1 MFAQIIK
8 DAVMITSFVMV
19 MMLIIEY
26 INVQSKGNWSKPLQK
41 SSLLQLFIAAILG
54 IIPGCLGT
62 YAIVSLYT
70 HNIVNFGAIVTVMIA
85 TSGDEAFVMFSMI
98 PETSV
103 KLTAIIFGIAIL
115 TGFIVNL
122 LTRKKKFIFNTRLPK
137 RSGGQADFHF
147 TFHNEKQDCVCYE
160 PKIIIKQLKN
170 ISFQRAILI
179 LSLSLFIFSIVLQAT
194 GYGND
199 HSNEWDWIKITFLT
213 ISIVALFIASTV
225 TDHFLKEH
233 LWEHIIKVHLLKI
246 FLWTFGAL
254 LFIHFLMHYIEL
266 EEWVKTNQLTI
277 LIIAVLIGLIPE
289 SGPNIIFITLFF
301 NGNIPFSILLANSI
315 VQDGH
320 GALPLLAESKKSFF
334 AVKIINLLVGF
345 VVGLLGFFL
354 GW

>member
-1 MFAQIIK
+1 MFTQIIK

-26 INVQSKGNWSKPLQK
+26 INVQSKGSWSKPLQK
-41 SSLLQLFIAAILG
+41 SSLLQLFIAAFMG

-85 TSGDEAFVMFSMI
+85 TSGDEAFIMFSMI

-115 TGFIVNL
+115 TGFIVNFFM
-122 LTRKKKFIFNTRLPK
+122 KKKKIALHT
-137 RSGGQADFHF
+137 DFHF
-147 TFHNEKQDCVCYE
+147 TLHNEKQDCVCYE
-160 PKIIIKQLKN
+160 PKIIIQQLKN

-179 LSLSLFIFSIVLQAT
+179 LSLSLFIFSIVIQAV

-254 LFIHFLMHYIEL
+254 LFIHVLLDYMHL
-266 EEWVKTNQLTI
+266 EEWVKANQLTI

-301 NGNIPFSILLANSI
+301 SGNIPFSILLANSI

-334 AVKIINLLVGF
+334 AVKTINLLVGF